1 MARSCGE
8 TGMNRFLILRLLNA
22 AIAAD
27 ARKDFAMAGLLT
39 ETIEYLEK
47 ENGREPPV
55 HDLQR

>member
-1 MARSCGE
+1 
-8 TGMNRFLILRLLNA
+8 MNRFLILRLLNA

-39 ETIEYLEK
+39 ETIEHLEK
-47 ENGREPPV
+47 ENGRKPPV